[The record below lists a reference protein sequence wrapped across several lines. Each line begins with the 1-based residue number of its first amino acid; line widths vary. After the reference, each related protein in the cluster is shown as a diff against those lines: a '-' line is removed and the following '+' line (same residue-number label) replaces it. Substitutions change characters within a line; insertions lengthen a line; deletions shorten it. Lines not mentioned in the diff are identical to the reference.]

1 MRFKD
6 LFDRDILGE
15 ATVRKNL
22 KIFYRID
29 IDLIKNK
36 QAETPQQNTAQQPEQ
51 PQPDST
57 QQAIPAPETAPITP
71 DTTQPADNTA
81 APVDNTSA
89 PETAPT
95 DNNDQSNPTPE
106 EPRTYVNTAV
116 KFSVVTEDDE
126 LASDNN
132 RVMRKF
138 SNFDDGIDLSD
149 KEEDIVN
156 SFQDILDKL
165 AKTEKDGTP
174 ILDDYCIEIINLL
187 ANKKYD
193 QIRNDLDKKTK
204 IFIEIIYGY
213 NKTDSVGIRFSKS
226 ANSDTITSLMLVDN
240 KIISMPFDINKFNE
254 RLIALR
260 NEKISD

>member
-15 ATVRKNL
+15 STVRKNL

-29 IDLIKNK
+29 MDLIKNK
-36 QAETPQQNTAQQPEQ
+36 QEETPQQNNAAQQLQ
-51 PQPDST
+51 ADLT
-57 QQAIPAPETAPITP
+57 QQATPVAP
-71 DTTQPADNTA
+71 DTTQP
-81 APVDNTSA
+81 VDNTTTPIDTTTA
-89 PETAPT
+89 PETAT
-95 DNNDQSNPTPE
+95 IDNNEQPSTTPE
-106 EPRTYVNTAV
+106 EPKTYANTAV
-116 KFSVVTEDDE
+116 KFSVVTEGDE
-126 LASDNN
+126 LASDDN

-138 SNFDDGIDLSD
+138 SDFDNGINLSD

-165 AKTEKDGTP
+165 AKAEKDGTP

-213 NKTDSVGIRFSKS
+213 NKTDSIGIRFSKS